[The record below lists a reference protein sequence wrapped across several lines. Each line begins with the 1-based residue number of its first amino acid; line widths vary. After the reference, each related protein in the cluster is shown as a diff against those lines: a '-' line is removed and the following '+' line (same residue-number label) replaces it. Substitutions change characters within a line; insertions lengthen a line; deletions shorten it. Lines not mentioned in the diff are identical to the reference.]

1 MTKSDNLKTAMIQ
14 ALTKSLGRVSDAC
27 RMVDISRQTHYRWME
42 EDAEYKEAVAN
53 VDEAAIDYVESKLFE
68 LIDGPTYEAMTEQGV
83 VTLKDKPSAAAAI
96 FYLKTKGKKRGYI
109 ERQELTGA
117 DDAPPLVIQ
126 INGNI

>member
-1 MTKSDNLKTAMIQ
+1 MID

-27 RMVDISRQTHYRWME
+27 RMVDIARQTHYRWME
-42 EDAEYKEAVAN
+42 EDPEYKEAVAN

-68 LIDGPTYEAMTEQGV
+68 LIDGPMYETMTEQGV
-83 VTLKDKPSAAAAI
+83 VTLKDKPSATAAI

-117 DDAPPLVIQ
+117 EDAPPLIIK
-126 INGNI
+126 INGSI